1 MEEIEFRRVSNTT
14 EIGKF
19 ETSKEGGQ
27 KTSTRTPL
35 RYPNYSKMAEE
46 YMQQTGWDTLS
57 SRSLNMTGGLY
68 SGGGQSQISTQHDPR
83 TQNQQEKVIED
94 LTAKFEALALP
105 IERLAQLE
113 KGSLGQTQSEALNPA
128 TQGARA
134 GVRVAQEANSS
145 RGSGCY
151 YCGERDHF
159 QPRCRYLKQD
169 LEQGLCHF
177 CSTTG
182 KRRIGTPD
190 KGLDLVPRKPGMSQM
205 MVVRTITE
213 QERKLYNPNQRN
225 SGARN
230 QGTASFPQNQ
240 TAAGSQGTYDHN
252 PVSSQDARVNCIT
265 MGNFWEEEQGVRPE
279 IDSDFEEIE
288 RGELATAE
296 VNAAFRVP
304 NSAGQKR
311 YVKEKELPAVKS
323 TKTTPYTIL
332 KRDRKEE
339 SAEFASLNQTDPD
352 ADKPSIKPRAKK
364 VAFSSNFDGDIEMSD
379 AQEEGK
385 DEEIGKRFKGVEHR
399 KLAVELKNSTNIE
412 EILDRIFDQPVNH
425 ITIRELIG
433 VSPGLLKYMFL
444 GIPKSAIA
452 SAGSS
457 REQISEEDPKKAKR
471 AEASVHSYRVVEAEN
486 QQARDLSEL
495 RSYPVQT
502 PKTKKEED
510 RVISVN
516 AMIFKPRIKGYI
528 VPVLY
533 DTGAEINVITRK
545 AAEKLDLPIIPNF
558 LIDIVFLSEEKL
570 TCSGIC
576 LDVPISI
583 GDITISSTFLVIEDG
598 GYDLII
604 GRPFQQ
610 VARLGHEIAKNGD
623 VRGHIYSRDGKIRI
637 DFPIFREEEGAV
649 KHHSDL
655 VSKIR
660 SLKQKN

>member
-1 MEEIEFRRVSNTT
+1 
-14 EIGKF
+14 
-19 ETSKEGGQ
+19 
-27 KTSTRTPL
+27 
-35 RYPNYSKMAEE
+35 
-46 YMQQTGWDTLS
+46 
-57 SRSLNMTGGLY
+57 
-68 SGGGQSQISTQHDPR
+68 
-83 TQNQQEKVIED
+83 
-94 LTAKFEALALP
+94 
-105 IERLAQLE
+105 
-113 KGSLGQTQSEALNPA
+113 
-128 TQGARA
+128 
-134 GVRVAQEANSS
+134 
-145 RGSGCY
+145 
-151 YCGERDHF
+151 
-159 QPRCRYLKQD
+159 
-169 LEQGLCHF
+169 
-177 CSTTG
+177 
-182 KRRIGTPD
+182 
-190 KGLDLVPRKPGMSQM
+190 
-205 MVVRTITE
+205 
-213 QERKLYNPNQRN
+213 
-225 SGARN
+225 
-230 QGTASFPQNQ
+230 
-240 TAAGSQGTYDHN
+240 
-252 PVSSQDARVNCIT
+252 
-265 MGNFWEEEQGVRPE
+265 
-279 IDSDFEEIE
+279 
-288 RGELATAE
+288 
-296 VNAAFRVP
+296 
-304 NSAGQKR
+304 
-311 YVKEKELPAVKS
+311 
-323 TKTTPYTIL
+323 
-332 KRDRKEE
+332 
-339 SAEFASLNQTDPD
+339 
-352 ADKPSIKPRAKK
+352 
-364 VAFSSNFDGDIEMSD
+364 MSD